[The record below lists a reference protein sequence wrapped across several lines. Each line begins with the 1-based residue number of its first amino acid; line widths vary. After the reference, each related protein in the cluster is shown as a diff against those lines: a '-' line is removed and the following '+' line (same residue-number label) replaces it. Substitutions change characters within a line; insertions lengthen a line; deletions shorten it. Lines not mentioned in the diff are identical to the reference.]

1 MSGTDRSKNIYSQ
14 CGLDHDRNV
23 TNDNF
28 RAGDVVTVIDPGTV
42 RRQWNVGC
50 IEETYSGP
58 EGLVGVVDVRVND
71 KTLKR
76 AITKIS
82 PREIRDTEA

>member
-1 MSGTDRSKNIYSQ
+1 MDQ
-14 CGLDHDRNV
+14 DRNG

-28 RAGDVVTVIDPGTV
+28 RVGDVVAIIDPGTV
-42 RRQWNVGC
+42 RRQWNVGY

-71 KTLKR
+71 KTLKQ